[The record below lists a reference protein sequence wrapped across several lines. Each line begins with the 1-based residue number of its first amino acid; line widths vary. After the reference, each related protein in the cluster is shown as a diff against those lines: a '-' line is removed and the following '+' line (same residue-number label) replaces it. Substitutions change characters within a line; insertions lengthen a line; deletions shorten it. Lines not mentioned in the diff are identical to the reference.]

1 MSQILKNKKLENFY
15 KDGFLI
21 LRNFYNVNE
30 EILEIKKSIY
40 EIIGIVA
47 NKYKIKLGRSQFNPK
62 KFDEGILK
70 ILAANRIYISEI
82 YDAVKQIPA
91 FIRLVSS
98 EKNQKIYKFI
108 SEYKKKKEV
117 FDSALSV
124 NNRKKERGT
133 ERVREKSKFNLK
145 KNAFNK
151 VLDGIA
157 GQGFGIRMN
166 IPGEKKFLAN
176 WHQDYSS
183 QLRSLN
189 GVVFWSPLVEIN
201 NTLGPV
207 KILVGSHR
215 EGLLP
220 VYSDNSPYGLVLQ
233 NEKKIIKKYQI
244 LYPLTK
250 PGDLILMDYLT
261 VHSSGKNLSNNILW
275 SMQFRFFDYLEPSGI
290 LHGWKGNSLN
300 NINFK
305 NIHPKMVKNEN

>member
-1 MSQILKNKKLENFY
+1 MSQILKSEELESFY

-21 LRNFYNVNE
+21 LPNFYNVNE
-30 EILEIKKSIY
+30 EILEIKRTIY
-40 EIIGIVA
+40 DIIGIVA
-47 NKYKIKLGRSQFNPK
+47 NKYKIKLGRFQFNPK

-70 ILAANRIYISEI
+70 ILVANRIYISEI
-82 YDAVKQIPA
+82 YDAIKQIPS

-98 EKNQKIYKFI
+98 KKNQKIYKFI
-108 SEYKKKKEV
+108 AEYKKKV
-117 FDSALSV
+117 FDSSLSAS
-124 NNRKKERGT
+124 NGKKGREV
-133 ERVREKSKFNLK
+133 ERVREKSQFNLK
-145 KNAFNK
+145 KDAFNK
-151 VLDGIA
+151 VLDGIV

-189 GVVFWSPLVEIN
+189 GVVFWSPLVEMN

-220 VYSDNSPYGLVLQ
+220 VYSDNSAYGLVLQ

-244 LYPLTK
+244 ISPLTK

-261 VHSSGKNLSNNILW
+261 VHSSGKNFSNNILW

-305 NIHPKMVKNEN
+305 NIHPKMIKNEN

>member
-1 MSQILKNKKLENFY
+1 MVSSKKNQEVY
-15 KDGFLI
+15 K
-21 LRNFYNVNE
+21 
-30 EILEIKKSIY
+30 
-40 EIIGIVA
+40 
-47 NKYKIKLGRSQFNPK
+47 
-62 KFDEGILK
+62 
-70 ILAANRIYISEI
+70 YISE
-82 YDAVKQIPA
+82 Y
-91 FIRLVSS
+91 
-98 EKNQKIYKFI
+98 
-108 SEYKKKKEV
+108 KKKEV

-124 NNRKKERGT
+124 NNRKKERRT

-189 GVVFWSPLVEIN
+189 GVVFWSPLVEMN

-220 VYSDNSPYGLVLQ
+220 VYSDNSAYGLVIQ
-233 NEKKIIKKYQI
+233 NEKKIIKKHQI
-244 LYPLTK
+244 ISPLTK

-305 NIHPKMVKNEN
+305 NIHPKMIKNEN